1 MSMIIAVNAGSSS
14 LKFQLYKMP
23 GYEVLVQGNVE
34 RIGLESGQ
42 AVIKY
47 NGKKEVVQDVFPTH
61 KEGVDFI
68 LKVLLDYHIITSL
81 DEIEAC
87 GHRIVH
93 GGEYFNQSV
102 IVDDDVVS
110 KVEEL
115 CELAPLHNPAHLIG
129 YHAFK
134 EALPHS
140 RHVFAFDTAFHQTLD
155 KERYLYA
162 LPYEYYTDLGV
173 RKYGAHGLSHQYV
186 SQQVIQHL
194 GNPKRSRIIVC
205 HLGNGASISAVEDG
219 KCIDTSMGFT
229 PLAGVMMGTRSG
241 DVDPS
246 IMPYLCKK
254 LNKTAQEVLDIYNKK
269 SGMLGVSG
277 ISSDSRDVEQ
287 ALFKEGN
294 ERALL
299 TGLLYARNVSKYIGS
314 YVMELGGVDVIA
326 FTAGIGENV
335 PYLRA
340 LIIDDVARALGCH
353 IDVALNNQRSDESR
367 VISLPSSQVEVMVVP
382 TNEELVIV
390 RDTVRLLGI
399 NEGE

>member
-14 LKFQLYKMP
+14 LKFQLYRMP

-68 LKVLLDYHIITSL
+68 LKVLLDYHIIESL

-102 IVDDDVVS
+102 IVDEDVVS

-129 YHAFK
+129 YRAFK
-134 EALPHS
+134 EALPNS

-186 SQQVIQHL
+186 SQQVIAHL

>member
-47 NGKKEVVQDVFPTH
+47 NGKKEVIQDVFPTH

-68 LKVLLDYHIITSL
+68 LKVLLDYHIIDSL

-102 IVDDDVVS
+102 IVDEDVVS

-115 CELAPLHNPAHLIG
+115 CELAPVHNPAHLIG
-129 YHAFK
+129 YRAFK
-134 EALPHS
+134 EALPNS

-186 SQQVIQHL
+186 SQQVIAHL

-246 IMPYLCKK
+246 IMPFLCKK

>member
-47 NGKKEVVQDVFPTH
+47 NGKKEVIQDVFPTH

-68 LKVLLDYHIITSL
+68 LKVLLDYHIIDSL

-102 IVDDDVVS
+102 IVDEDVVS

-129 YHAFK
+129 YRAFK
-134 EALPHS
+134 EALPNS

-186 SQQVIQHL
+186 SQQVIAHL
-194 GNPKRSRIIVC
+194 GNPKHSRIIVC

-314 YVMELGGVDVIA
+314 YVMELGGVDVIV

-353 IDVALNNQRSDESR
+353 IDVALNNQRSDENR